1 MSRFDLLFPT
11 RLLTKIFRHC
21 KHNAWVEWLMQ
32 DLGDMRVI
40 RPDGSVESFLNVS
53 QFEFLGDGTV
63 MIKTKDCASFEMM
76 TRTPDGKSIEKEC
89 ARRGLRDISI
99 DHVDPLEKVLR
110 LNKNSH
116 VGLRRLTELFDEF
129 KTSIGR
135 ELNPRAEI
143 DWVNG
148 FYDYICKKL
157 NMDDLRASI
166 THDLEV
172 LELKYELM
180 DTRYNSIRGNG

>member
-1 MSRFDLLFPT
+1 MRRHVSSWPKIPTKNWGTWRF
-11 RLLTKIFRHC
+11 
-21 KHNAWVEWLMQ
+21 
-32 DLGDMRVI
+32 
-40 RPDGSVESFLNVS
+40 GSSPSLS
-53 QFEFLGDGTV
+53 
-63 MIKTKDCASFEMM
+63 
-76 TRTPDGKSIEKEC
+76 
-89 ARRGLRDISI
+89 
-99 DHVDPLEKVLR
+99 
-110 LNKNSH
+110 
-116 VGLRRLTELFDEF
+116 ELFDEF

-180 DTRYNSIRGNG
+180 DTRYNSIRSNS